1 MNEIQVI
8 FNIPS
13 IVLITITLLSIGACF
28 FLIGYLL
35 GKRSVEGV
43 SNSVNRPTS
52 FFDSGKQSENKV
64 AKIKIDD
71 AKYVTEIKTD
81 GMEKKYD
88 QLGDV
93 KQSAENITNSIN
105 KLKNLKR

>member
-13 IVLITITLLSIGACF
+13 VVLITITLLSIGACF

-35 GKRSVEGV
+35 GKRAIEGV
-43 SNSVNRPTS
+43 YNSVNKPLG
-52 FFDSGKQSENKV
+52 FFDNGKQADSKI

-71 AKYVTEIKTD
+71 AKYVTEIRTD

>member
-28 FLIGYLL
+28 FFIGYLL

-43 SNSVNRPTS
+43 YINTNKPGG
-52 FFDSGKQSENKV
+52 FFDSNKKQENKIT
-64 AKIKIDD
+64 KIKIDD

-93 KQSAENITNSIN
+93 KQSAENITSSIN